1 MTKPNV
7 IAEGVELDL
16 AAADR
21 ELRAED
27 AYQRDGHTARTL
39 IREPTMRIVLVVMR
53 AGGKM
58 AEHRTQD
65 TASIYAISGTVRL
78 VLPTRTVELQA
89 GRLLVIPPGLT
100 HDVEAVGDSAFLLTL
115 AREAQP

>member
-7 IAEGVELDL
+7 ITEGVDLDL

-21 ELRAED
+21 ELRAEE

-39 IREPTMRIVLVVMR
+39 IREPAVRIVLVVMR
-53 AGGKM
+53 AGAKI
-58 AEHRTQD
+58 AQHQTQD
-65 TASIYAISGTVRL
+65 TASISTIAGTVRFGL
-78 VLPTRTVELQA
+78 RARTVEVGA
-89 GRLLVIPPGLT
+89 GRLLVIPPGLA

-115 AREAQP
+115 ARGAQP